1 MTKKHAFY
9 LLLAITLS
17 TGVAFGQ
24 QSPTPPAVP
33 VDPDFSVEP
42 FEGQFSF
49 LVDGGYLGVNT
60 EDISRENMSRYGL
73 REPHGVGV
81 TSVVPGSPAEKA
93 GIRKDDVIVRVD
105 GDNVTSVRKLTRLIS
120 EIAPDQSVKITVSRG
135 GAEQDLT
142 ATIGKREGA
151 RTFAGTLKGSPRVW
165 SMEGHPVLNNF
176 SFSFGNSRR
185 IGLSTMQLTKQLAD
199 YFGVADGKGLLVTAV
214 TDDGPAAKAG
224 LKAGDIITAVDG
236 EKIERSGDIS
246 RAINKRKDGDVTLTI
261 IRNKSQ
267 QTIRVTPKEG
277 DFPFSTPGT
286 EQVGRT
292 IVIPRIELPIIP
304 EINIA
309 IPSVQL
315 PSVPEVNIKLPRVVK
330 PVKVRSVTR
339 TRTI

>member
-17 TGVAFGQ
+17 TGVALAQ
-24 QSPTPPAVP
+24 QAPTPPP
-33 VDPDFSVEP
+33 PPDQPDFSSEP
-42 FEGQFSF
+42 FESQFSLF
-49 LVDGGYLGVNT
+49 IDGGYLGVNT
-60 EDISRENMSRYGL
+60 EDISRENMGRYGL
-73 REPHGVGV
+73 REPRGVGV

-120 EIAPDQSVKITVSRG
+120 EIAPDQSVRIIVSRG
-135 GAEQDLT
+135 GAEQELT
-142 ATIGKREGA
+142 ATIAKRDSA
-151 RTFAGTLKGSPRVW
+151 RSFARVFKGSPQVW
-165 SMEGHPVLNNF
+165 SMEGHPVLENF
-176 SFSFGNSRR
+176 SFNFGNNRR
-185 IGLSTMQLTKQLAD
+185 IGVSTMQLTKQLAD
-199 YFGVADGKGLLVTAV
+199 FFGIADGKGLLVTAV
-214 TDDGPAAKAG
+214 TEDSPAAKAG
-224 LKAGDIITAVDG
+224 LKAGDVITAVDG
-236 EKIERSGDIS
+236 EKVERAGDIS

-277 DFPFSTPGT
+277 DFPLATPGT
-286 EQVGRT
+286 QDVGRT
-292 IVIPRIELPIIP
+292 IVIPRIELPVIP

-315 PSVPEVNIKLPRVVK
+315 PSVPEVNIKLPRVIR
-330 PVKVRSVTR
+330 PVKVKTPTQ